1 MILRRITEHVKAQN
15 WFAVGLD
22 FVIVVVGVFIGIQ
35 VANWNA
41 ARQDASA
48 AREYIVRIQEDLLAN
63 QQDMKTREQYFARV
77 RNHGIAALNALDDP
91 PESLGEPFIIDS
103 FLASF
108 SLSRPIGRDTY
119 DELLSVGAINTI
131 PDVAVRRRLAE
142 YYRGITGAELFI
154 SQNSTYPDALR
165 RTMSYEAQG
174 SLRSR
179 GCNATFEADEKGTQ
193 TANLPENC
201 SLGLSDEQISNAVMK
216 LLEADLEP
224 ELTRMLAA
232 TDLKLNLMQTV
243 TDRAQSVRDYLEETK

>member
-1 MILRRITEHVKAQN
+1 LLLRRITEHVKAQN
-15 WFAVGLD
+15 WTAVGLD
-22 FVIVVVGVFIGIQ
+22 FVIVVVGVFVGIQ
-35 VANWNA
+35 VSNWNE
-41 ARQDASA
+41 ARQEERA
-48 AREYIVRIQEDLLAN
+48 AREYIVRVQEDLLAN

-108 SLSRPIGRDTY
+108 ALSRPIGRDTY
-119 DELLSVGAINTI
+119 DELLAVGAINTI
-131 PDVAVRRRLAE
+131 PDVVVRRRLAE

-154 SQNSTYPDALR
+154 SQISTYPDALR
-165 RTMSYEAQG
+165 RSMPYEAQA

-179 GCNATFEADEKGTQ
+179 GCNATFAADEKGAQ

-201 SLGLSDEQISNAVMK
+201 SLDLSDEQISNAVMK

-224 ELTRMLAA
+224 ELTTMLAV